1 MYIYTSFL
9 HVLNELDLC
18 RHEILFDL
26 YLRMAFFA
34 YRMSFV
40 TIKLLNVSIT
50 MPIMSRS
57 N

>member
-1 MYIYTSFL
+1 MR
-9 HVLNELDLC
+9 VLNELDLC